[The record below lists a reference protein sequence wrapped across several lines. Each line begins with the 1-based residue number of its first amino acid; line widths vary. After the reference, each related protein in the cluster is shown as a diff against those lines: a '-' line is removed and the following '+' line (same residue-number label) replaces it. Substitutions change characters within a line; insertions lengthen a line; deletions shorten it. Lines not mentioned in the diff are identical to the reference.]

1 MKTLYKILA
10 AIAAATALCGCHHI
24 DEYEND
30 NRGNFEAL
38 WTALDEHYCFFR
50 EKGVDWN
57 EVHDRYAARVYP
69 KMQRRAF
76 FNLCAEMLDELR
88 DGHTNLSAPF
98 ATSYYRGWW
107 SGYPQNYDARLIQQH
122 YLNFKYF
129 SLGAVD
135 YGMLL
140 NNIGYM
146 HYSSFSSSLGEG
158 NMDYIMVY
166 FAGADGL
173 IIDVRDNGGGDLTN
187 VEMFVNRFIDKKTLA
202 GYMQHKTGPGH
213 DDFSRPEPFYY
224 YPAGSSHFGWAKPV
238 VVLTNRS
245 TFSAANNF
253 VSIMKYIPGVTII
266 GATTGGGSGMPYSS
280 ELPNGWGV
288 RFSACPILD
297 AKGNPTEFGVEPT
310 EGFAVDMDP
319 LDALQGHDTILDKA
333 IEFLTSSI

>member
-10 AIAAATALCGCHHI
+10 AIAAAAALCGCHHI

-38 WTALDEHYCFFR
+38 WTALDEHYCFFK

-173 IIDVRDNGGGDLTN
+173 IIEMRTNG
-187 VEMFVNRFIDKKTLA
+187 
-202 GYMQHKTGPGH
+202 
-213 DDFSRPEPFYY
+213 FSF
-224 YPAGSSHFGWAKPV
+224 
-238 VVLTNRS
+238 
-245 TFSAANNF
+245 
-253 VSIMKYIPGVTII
+253 
-266 GATTGGGSGMPYSS
+266 
-280 ELPNGWGV
+280 
-288 RFSACPILD
+288 
-297 AKGNPTEFGVEPT
+297 
-310 EGFAVDMDP
+310 
-319 LDALQGHDTILDKA
+319 
-333 IEFLTSSI
+333 